1 MAKTKELWNGRKE
14 AEVFPF
20 SWWILLD
27 RELGSFHRENAPT
40 RNGWTHLN
48 PEGMT
53 GHMANGGFLSFCVFH
68 LHSEE
73 FISVPVTCESD
84 DGTRATEQDVNPAS
98 WETTKPYFALA
109 RICLQRSCVK
119 EKWWTRRK
127 YRLFSLV
134 EPNGQRP
141 KPGPSIDGSWIIFLS
156 CRWTGL
162 PKNPSLPAMNLE
174 HTTLIVPKFCFQGIL
189 HTSSQRS

>member
-1 MAKTKELWNGRKE
+1 MLCQRGGVIKKGFPRKGSIAWQRQKNYETEGRRLRSFTLAGE
-14 AEVFPF
+14 FFWTE
-20 SWWILLD
+20 SW
-27 RELGSFHRENAPT
+27 GPSTENAPT

-48 PEGMT
+48 PEVMT
-53 GHMANGGFLSFCVFH
+53 GHMANGGFLSFCAFH

-119 EKWWTRRK
+119 EK
-127 YRLFSLV
+127 
-134 EPNGQRP
+134 
-141 KPGPSIDGSWIIFLS
+141 
-156 CRWTGL
+156 
-162 PKNPSLPAMNLE
+162 
-174 HTTLIVPKFCFQGIL
+174 
-189 HTSSQRS
+189 

>member
-1 MAKTKELWNGRKE
+1 MEGRRLRSFTLAGEFFWTESWGPSTERTLQPGMAGPT
-14 AEVFPF
+14 
-20 SWWILLD
+20 WILRAWLD
-27 RELGSFHRENAPT
+27 MGPMVAC
-40 RNGWTHLN
+40 
-48 PEGMT
+48 
-53 GHMANGGFLSFCVFH
+53 LSFCAFH

-73 FISVPVTCESD
+73 FNSVPVTCESD
-84 DGTRATEQDVNPAS
+84 DGTRTTEQDVNPAS
-98 WETTKPYFALA
+98 WETAKPYFALA

-119 EKWWTRRK
+119 EKWWTGRN
-127 YRLFSLV
+127 YSLFSLV

-141 KPGPSIDGSWIIFLS
+141 KPGPSIECSWIIILS

-162 PKNPSLPAMNLE
+162 PSLRAMNLE